1 MDIINIIAKKRDGLE
16 LTEEEIE
23 YFISKYTAS
32 EITDYQASALI
43 MAIYINGM
51 TDLETYYMT
60 KSMIKSGKTVSFDI
74 AETVVDKHSTG
85 GVGDKLTLIL
95 MPIIVAFGFKVGK
108 MSGRG
113 LGITG
118 GTADKLESIPNIDI
132 ELEEEKFEELVKK
145 YGFSLITQSREIVMA
160 DKKIYALR
168 DTIACTESIPL
179 IASSIMS
186 KKKASG
192 ADTILLD
199 VTYGSGAFM
208 KTYSQAQKLKIA
220 LEDLGKKLNMN
231 VFSIITSME
240 TPLGYSVG
248 NSLEIL
254 ETLEFLS
261 DLNSA
266 KNNSR
271 IYDVVIEYL
280 SYLLKEFD
288 KDEIRKKVDKII
300 EEKTAYNI
308 FLDMVKRQGGDIERF
323 LKDTNKYNNKENA
336 IVLKSDFEGK
346 IKKIDAFHIA
356 KAAFIAGSGRLIK
369 EDKIDYFAG
378 IQLNKLEGEQIKKGD
393 ILAYIYLGQNSEKKD
408 ISKILE
414 EIKAAYEIIKT

>member
-1 MDIINIIAKKRDGLE
+1 MNIINIIAKKRDGLE

-132 ELEEEKFEELVKK
+132 ELAEEKFKELVKK
-145 YGFSLITQSREIVMA
+145 YGFSLITQSREIAMA

-208 KTYSQAQKLKIA
+208 KTYESAERLKQM
-220 LEDLGKKLNMN
+220 LESLGQKLNMN

-378 IQLNKLEGEQIKKGD
+378 IQLNKLEGEQIQKGE

-414 EIKAAYEIIKT
+414 EVKAAYKIIKT